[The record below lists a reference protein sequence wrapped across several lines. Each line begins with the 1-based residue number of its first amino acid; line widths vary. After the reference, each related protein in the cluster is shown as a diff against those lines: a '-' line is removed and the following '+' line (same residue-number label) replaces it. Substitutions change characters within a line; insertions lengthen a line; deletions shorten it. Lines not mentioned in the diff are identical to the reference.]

1 MSSKNT
7 NKNINLNLN
16 AYLEIQKCNK
26 QIEILM
32 WAHGDGRPLF
42 QSSVDFK
49 YNKYNTLMNEY
60 NECIRN
66 ITDKN

>member
-7 NKNINLNLN
+7 NTNINLNLN

-32 WAHGDGRPLF
+32 WAHGNARPLF

-49 YNKYNTLMNEY
+49 YNTLMNEY
-60 NECIRN
+60 NECIKN